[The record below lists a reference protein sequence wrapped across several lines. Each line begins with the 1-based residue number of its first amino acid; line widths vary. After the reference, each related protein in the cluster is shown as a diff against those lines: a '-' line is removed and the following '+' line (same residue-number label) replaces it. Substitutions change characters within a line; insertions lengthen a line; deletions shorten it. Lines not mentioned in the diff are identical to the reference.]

1 MVMGPLMEYSQKNP
15 GLRPQQAM
23 REMVQETDRNMRFQ
37 NQMASQQN
45 GQINMNPGQRT
56 PGLNGP
62 NQFASPG
69 MNHLGL
75 PQQGS
80 PHIGAPAHTPSP
92 AHINQGGIAMV
103 HQMSQGGSNLSGS
116 QGPSTNTS
124 PNVTNKRRR
133 ASQVKLEE
141 ENPSQEVNGANKAKP
156 NSRIGVKRQKGTT

>member
-1 MVMGPLMEYSQKNP
+1 MMFMAPLMEFSQRNP
-15 GLRPQQAM
+15 QISPQDAM
-23 REMVQETDRNMRFQ
+23 QRLVVDNERTMRF
-37 NQMASQQN
+37 NPAIAQQN
-45 GQINMNPGQRT
+45 GQIPMNPGQRT

-69 MNHLGL
+69 MGHLGL

-80 PHIGAPAHTPSP
+80 PHVGGPAHTPSP
-92 AHINQGGIAMV
+92 AHMQGGIAMV
-103 HQMSQGGSNLSGS
+103 HQMSQGNLSGS

-141 ENPSQEVNGANKAKP
+141 ENMSQEVNGSNKVKP
-156 NSRIGVKRQKGTT
+156 SPRIGGKRQKGTA